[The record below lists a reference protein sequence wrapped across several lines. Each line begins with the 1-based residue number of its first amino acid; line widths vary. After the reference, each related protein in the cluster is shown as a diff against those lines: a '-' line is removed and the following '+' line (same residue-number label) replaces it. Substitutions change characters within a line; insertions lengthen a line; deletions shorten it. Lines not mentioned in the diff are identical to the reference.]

1 MQQHWLDQ
9 PRNLKL
15 LWRAFLGV
23 LVATVLAELLVHL
36 HPHFEVESLF
46 AFHAWYGFLAC
57 AMMIIVAKV
66 LALLLKRRDTYYDGS
81 DHD

>member
-1 MQQHWLDQ
+1 MQKHWLDE
-9 PRNLKL
+9 PRNVRV
-15 LWRAFLGV
+15 LWRAFLCV
-23 LVATVLAELLVHL
+23 LVATVLAEYFVRL

-57 AMMIIVAKV
+57 ALMIIVARG
-66 LALLLKRRDTYYDGS
+66 LARLLKRRDTYYDGS

>member
-1 MQQHWLDQ
+1 MQKHWLDQ
-9 PRNLKL
+9 PRNVKL

-23 LVATVLAELLVHL
+23 LVATVLAEFVVQL
-36 HPHFEVESLF
+36 HPHFTVESLF

-57 AMMIIVAKV
+57 ALMIIVAKA
-66 LALLLKRRDTYYDGS
+66 LAFLLKRPDTYYDRS

>member
-1 MQQHWLDQ
+1 MQKHWLDQ
-9 PRNLKL
+9 PRNVKL

-23 LVATVLAELLVHL
+23 LLATVLAEFLVHL

-46 AFHAWYGFLAC
+46 GFHAWYGFLAC
-57 AMMIIVAKV
+57 ALMIIIARL
-66 LALLLKRRDTYYDGS
+66 LAFFLKRRDTYYDRS

>member
-57 AMMIIVAKV
+57 ALMIIVAKV

>member
-1 MQQHWLDQ
+1 MQKHWLDQ
-9 PRNLKL
+9 PRNVKL

-23 LVATVLAELLVHL
+23 LAATVLAEFLVHL

-46 AFHAWYGFLAC
+46 GFHAWYGFLAC
-57 AMMIIVAKV
+57 ALMIIVAKV
-66 LALLLKRRDTYYDGS
+66 LAFLLKRRDTYYDRS